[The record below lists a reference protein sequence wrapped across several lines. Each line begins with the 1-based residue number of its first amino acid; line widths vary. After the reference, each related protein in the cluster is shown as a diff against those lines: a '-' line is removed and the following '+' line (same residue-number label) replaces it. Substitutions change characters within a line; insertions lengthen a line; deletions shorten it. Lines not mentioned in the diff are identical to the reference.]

1 MSDNIEKTE
10 RYLKDVALP
19 EHISH
24 QHRQQLRREV
34 LGKIERRHTMSV
46 RVKSWK
52 YAAVIA
58 LICTGVAAAAVVG
71 IKIYNYRVIG
81 NDPEAGYLLQS
92 QSEDGLTT
100 TMMNIPEN
108 HADSPEQAVE
118 YAEEIALL
126 RQQGNRELVIVGDTE
141 VNGQHDGR
149 SFTYKYN
156 LSDGRTMYAGDPA
169 TQDRERSLTREQ
181 QEELISLLRADEYE
195 RLDIKEEEEV
205 MGRVF
210 VFTQQRFVL
219 SDGTEVIKSVGTP
232 K

>member
-1 MSDNIEKTE
+1 
-10 RYLKDVALP
+10 
-19 EHISH
+19 
-24 QHRQQLRREV
+24 
-34 LGKIERRHTMSV
+34 MSV
-46 RVKSWK
+46 RGRSLK

-71 IKIYNYRVIG
+71 VKIYNYRVVG
-81 NDPEAGYLLQS
+81 EDSESGYLL

-100 TMMNIPEN
+100 TTINIPEN
-108 HADSPEQAVE
+108 HADSPEQAVK

-141 VNGQHDGR
+141 VNGQHESR
-149 SFTYKYN
+149 SFTYKYTF
-156 LSDGRTMYAGDPA
+156 SDGGTMYAGDPA
-169 TQDRERSLTREQ
+169 TQDGERSLTREQ
-181 QEELISLLRADEYE
+181 SEELISLLRADEYE
-195 RLDIKEEEEV
+195 RLDTKEEEEV